1 MVGSQC
7 LPSLQVALYASGP
20 SETMTPMGSSSLL
33 HVFLHG
39 LVWEG
44 TLCTSKSLDVTW
56 NGTQSVLLTWVL
68 LEKVNNCFFLLEKEG
83 AGDLSPDLLACV
95 HPSFLED
102 AHSGRET
109 SAPAREG
116 GRSSLPSEL
125 SCYGC
130 K

>member
-1 MVGSQC
+1 M
-7 LPSLQVALYASGP
+7 
-20 SETMTPMGSSSLL
+20 
-33 HVFLHG
+33 
-39 LVWEG
+39 WEG
-44 TLCTSKSLDVTW
+44 TLYTSKSLDVTW